1 MQQKSL
7 TQTNPHL
14 RDPIKFRKALV
25 TSVASS
31 TSIETG
37 QSVAS
42 IAHNLENQIKIGAE
56 TPTNSKP
63 SSAQ

>member
-1 MQQKSL
+1 MEQKPL
-7 TQTNPHL
+7 TQTNPYL
-14 RDPIKFRKALV
+14 RDPAKFRKALV

-42 IAHNLENQIKIGAE
+42 IARNLENKFEIGAA
-56 TPTNSKP
+56 TPSNSD
-63 SSAQ
+63 SGSAQ

>member
-1 MQQKSL
+1 MQPKPL
-7 TQTNPHL
+7 TQTNPYL
-14 RDPIKFRKALV
+14 RDPTKFRKALV

-42 IAHNLENQIKIGAE
+42 IARTLENYFETGAG
-56 TPTNSKP
+56 TPPNSNP
-63 SSAQ
+63 GSAR